1 MDQFLAVPLTILL
14 SFMLASTIIELTPG
28 PNMTYLALVSASEGR
43 RVGFA
48 TVAGVALG
56 LAVIG
61 FAAAFGVAELISAS
75 PLAYEILRWAGV
87 AFLFYL
93 AWDGW
98 RGSGD
103 VVASDARIGGR
114 YFLRGLI
121 TNLLNP
127 KAAMFYVAVLPTF
140 VDAARPLLAQTVT
153 LTVVYVVIATLI
165 HAGIVVLAG
174 ALEPLLND
182 PRRERIAR
190 RALSALLALV
200 AVWFGWTTAR

>member
-1 MDQFLAVPLTILL
+1 METLSVALPTLL
-14 SFMLASTIIELTPG
+14 SFALASTLIELTPG

-48 TVAGVALG
+48 TVAGSALG

-61 FAAAFGVAELISAS
+61 LAAALGVAELINAS
-75 PLAYEILRWAGV
+75 PLAYETLRWAGV
-87 AFLFYL
+87 AFLLYL

-98 RGSGD
+98 RGVGD

-127 KAAMFYVAVLPTF
+127 KAAVFYVAVLPTF

-153 LTVVYVVIATLI
+153 LTLVYVAIATLI
-165 HAGIVVLAG
+165 HFGIVILAG
-174 ALEPLLND
+174 TLEPLLND

-190 RALSALLALV
+190 RILSALLAVV